1 MSEIVVLESLFDTDG
16 FWTRPIAN
24 PDILLNPNC
33 TALFDQN
40 GYHLTEV
47 ERAYANISDY
57 DINLRRQD
65 WVIHK
70 PWMEWDK
77 NTGAHFNHCEL
88 FERKAFSGD
97 AVKQLV
103 KYSGINPM
111 LWKVINMQPKWGID
125 VSIDYVDRSGRVFEV
140 FHYEWDNF
148 DYDTVQQKKEE
159 IEEFVLSRDW
169 DQEAEILW
177 QLREDWINLDFFEQ
191 SEWKTNYYELQP
203 EKFKNII
210 WSSTEN

>member
-1 MSEIVVLESLFDTDG
+1 MGEIVVLESSFDTDG
-16 FWTRPIAN
+16 FWTKPIVN
-24 PDILLNPNC
+24 TDILLNPNC
-33 TALFDQN
+33 TELFDQN

-70 PWMEWDK
+70 PWMRWEK

-140 FHYEWDNF
+140 FHYEWDDFN
-148 DYDTVQQKKEE
+148 YQTVQHKKEE
-159 IEEFVLSRDW
+159 IEKFVLSKNW
-169 DQEAEILW
+169 DDEAEKLW
-177 QLREDWINLDFFEQ
+177 NLREEWITLDFFEQ
-191 SEWKTNYYELQP
+191 SEWKTDHYGLHP

-210 WSSTEN
+210 WATSEN